1 MTLRDGLIAV
11 IVLFPVSELGLV
23 VFRRANAEVADVH
36 DAGSFRVLWVVITA
50 GIVAAIAGGAAG
62 VLPLPF
68 APGLRDLLALGSI
81 LFGMAIRWAS
91 ILTLGRLFTVNVA
104 IHAEHRLVESGPY
117 RFVRHPSYTGLILAF
132 LGVGIS
138 FGDALSI
145 AAILVPTTLAVWNRI
160 LKEEGALRRAFGDSY
175 DAYAA
180 RTKRLIPGVL

>member
-1 MTLRDGLIAV
+1 M
-11 IVLFPVSELGLV
+11 
-23 VFRRANAEVADVH
+23 
-36 DAGSFRVLWVVITA
+36 VITA
-50 GIVAAIAGGAAG
+50 GVAAAIAGRSAG
-62 VLPLPF
+62 MLPLPF
-68 APGLRDLLALGSI
+68 APEAQDLLALVLI
-81 LFGMAIRWAS
+81 LSGMAIRWAS

-132 LGVGIS
+132 LGVGVS
-138 FGDALSI
+138 FGDGLSI

-160 LKEEGALRRAFGDSY
+160 LKEEGALRKAFGDSY